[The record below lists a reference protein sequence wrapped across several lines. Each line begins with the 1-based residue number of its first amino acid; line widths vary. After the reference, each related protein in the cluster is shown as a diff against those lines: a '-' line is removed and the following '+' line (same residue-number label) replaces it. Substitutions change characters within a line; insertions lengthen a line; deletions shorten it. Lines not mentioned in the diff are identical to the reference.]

1 MFVTCLYRLIIRHV
15 FCVYVFWWIAG
26 WKRMVL
32 VACPRSVASDAQ
44 THVIKACRH
53 INLALASPPLLP
65 PSSSRI
71 CNSSVCI
78 LFRFL

>member
-15 FCVYVFWWIAG
+15 FWVYVFWWIAG

-32 VACPRSVASDAQ
+32 VACLRPVACDAQ

-53 INLALASPPLLP
+53 INLAPSPPSLLP

-71 CNSSVCI
+71 RKASVCI
-78 LFRFL
+78 LIRIF